1 MHIIDQFN
9 SAILGSYR
17 FIDLINLCDFSFE
30 DRWGLLY
37 RASRDGF
44 GSLDFHTKCDGKS
57 PTLTILKAKQTGY
70 IFGGYTSAL
79 WDGDEIQKFDRSA
92 FIFSLTNKEN
102 LSCKINSSNYSNSI
116 FCSTESGPSFGG
128 GDIHITDNSNTINLY
143 NSFSDLGVVFNH
155 PRYDY
160 GTDEVKSFF
169 AGSYYFQL
177 EEIEVY
183 QKKSTPFEADNLK

>member
-9 SAILGSYR
+9 SAILGSYL

-30 DRWGLLY
+30 DHWDILY

-44 GSLDFHTKCDGKS
+44 DSMNFHSKCDGKS
-57 PTLTILKAKQTGY
+57 PTLTLLKAKQTGF
-70 IFGGYTSAL
+70 IFGGYTGAC
-79 WDGDEIQKFDRSA
+79 WEGDEIQKFDSNS

-102 LSCKINSSNYSNSI
+102 LSCKINSTNYSKSI
-116 FCSTESGPSFGG
+116 FCAAESGPSFGG
-128 GDIHITDNSNTINLY
+128 GDIHIEDNSNTSNLF
-143 NSFSDLGVVFNH
+143 NSFSDLGDVYNH

-160 GTDEVKSFF
+160 GTDEARSFL

-177 EEIEVY
+177 EEMEVY
-183 QKKSTPFEADNLK
+183 QKRL